1 MTALIGGLPPRTIA
15 GRLPVGPFSPG
26 PLLARTLGEAEVAV
40 IAATLD
46 EIPSAAYVIWGDGS
60 VAFANDAGAE
70 AFTRAPEETGFHLHA
85 SLAGHGDAFH
95 VKRIAVAGAPSHF
108 LAVRRGGPADTD
120 TRVRVAAGSLEATP
134 RQAQVLSLLVRGRSN
149 KAIAAEL
156 GCAEATVE
164 IHVGVLLKKSGCGSR
179 CEMVSRFWSG
189 PMQRSRR
196 TPDHSIR
203 DMASSAG

>member
-1 MTALIGGLPPRTIA
+1 MTALIGGPPPQAIA
-15 GRLPVGPFSPG
+15 GRLPLGPFPPG

-40 IAATLD
+40 IAALLD
-46 EIPSAAYVIWGDGS
+46 EIAAPAYVIWGDGS

-70 AFTRAPEETGFHLHA
+70 IFTRAPEETGLHLLS
-85 SLAGHGDAFH
+85 SLAGHDDSFD

-120 TRVRVAAGSLEATP
+120 TRLRVAAGSLEATP
-134 RQAQVLSLLVRGRSN
+134 RQAEVLSLLVRGRSN

-179 CEMVSRFWSG
+179 CEMISRFWSG
-189 PMQRSRR
+189 PMHRIHRDHDRSVR
-196 TPDHSIR
+196 TR
-203 DMASSAG
+203 A

>member
-1 MTALIGGLPPRTIA
+1 MTALIGGPTPRPIG
-15 GRLPVGPFSPG
+15 GRLPIGPFPQG
-26 PLLARTLGEAEVAV
+26 PLLARTLGEGEVAV

-46 EIPSAAYVIWGDGS
+46 EIPSAAYVVWGDGA
-60 VAFANDAGAE
+60 VAFANDPGAE
-70 AFTRAPEETGFHLHA
+70 EFGRAPEEIGRQLVA
-85 SLAGHGDAFH
+85 SLKGHGDSFH

-134 RQAQVLSLLVRGRSN
+134 RQAEVLSLLVRGRSN

-179 CEMVSRFWSG
+179 CELVSQFWSG
-189 PMQRSRR
+189 PMHRNHRHPDRSVRV
-196 TPDHSIR
+196 
-203 DMASSAG
+203 MA